1 MDKLST
7 KIMLKPEVV
16 RDTLAS
22 LKTSMTK
29 DIAEFNY
36 GSEEEHEVILSYLYK
51 IGCLF
56 LNADVEVSE
65 LTNDNAEVVEAEK
78 RIKTNLL
85 RLIDHCKSIVTVGEI
100 MEQVNSIINY
110 NSISSMVNSMISVS
124 AQLKE
129 LRKCSPSTEYVV
141 LVSGE
146 DESISYIPITKD
158 SLFRRTALELWS
170 DIIKEGHRDEY
181 E

>member
-56 LNADVEVSE
+56 LNTDVEVSE

-85 RLIDHCKSIVTVGEI
+85 RLMDYCKSIVTVGEI

-129 LRKCSPSTEYVV
+129 LRQCSPNTEYV

-146 DESISYIPITKD
+146 GESISYIPITKD

-170 DIIKEGHRDEY
+170 NIIKEGHRDEY